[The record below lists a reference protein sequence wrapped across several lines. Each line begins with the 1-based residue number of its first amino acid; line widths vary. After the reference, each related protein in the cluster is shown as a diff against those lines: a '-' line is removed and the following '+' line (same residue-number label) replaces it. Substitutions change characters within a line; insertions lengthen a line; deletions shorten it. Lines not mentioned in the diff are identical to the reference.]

1 MALQLH
7 SRVSTKSQFHLVK
20 QIKPPL
26 VGTKLTL
33 YISSTDAEWSNKEK
47 FRRNARKKHNSK
59 GQIILTERKL
69 SAGPTGNWS
78 RRISSFIHH
87 ANLYTFIT
95 LEQAGLR
102 RFNSQLTLPICQ
114 SSHNHFDF
122 RKWRFFSMAT
132 ARKIAVNG
140 KIDNPSCQNKTHCNG
155 EMKEQQIMLK
165 KQDII

>member
-47 FRRNARKKHNSK
+47 FRRNARKQTQLQRSNNLGWKK
-59 GQIILTERKL
+59 TFAR
-69 SAGPTGNWS
+69 PTGNWR

-122 RKWRFFSMAT
+122 QKWRFFSKAT
-132 ARKIAVNG
+132 VIKIATNG
-140 KIDNPSCQNKTHCNG
+140 KIDDPSCQNKTHCIG
-155 EMKEQQIMLK
+155 ERAA
-165 KQDII
+165 DNA